1 MRESPDLIRENTPPA
16 TGASPMARLK
26 TPIAWLKIIVGP
38 DWMRTYGIATG
49 MALVLCFTG
58 ANGTN
63 ALPLAPRFLYWLSLM
78 AGGTIIAQIAGR
90 LLDRYTNLNL
100 WQTITVMML
109 CITPLITILAWLVT
123 AGVNHRAPQVETLIV
138 YIPPVLVISLA
149 MTGLHVLVSR
159 QPVQSHA
166 FATAQT
172 LEPGV
177 AFRERLPFKHRHAD
191 IFALAAEDHY
201 LRVHTSAGETLILMR
216 LYDAIRELDGI
227 EGSQVHRSWWVAKD
241 AIADV
246 IRSDGR
252 ISFSLKGGLSA
263 PVSRSYQKAL
273 KQDGWL

>member
-1 MRESPDLIRENTPPA
+1 
-16 TGASPMARLK
+16 MAGLK
-26 TPIAWLKIIVGP
+26 TRITWLKFIVGP
-38 DWMRTYGIATG
+38 DWMRTYGIAIG
-49 MALVLCFTG
+49 MAFLLCFTG
-58 ANGTN
+58 ATGTSV
-63 ALPLAPRFLYWLSLM
+63 LPLAPRFLYWLSLM
-78 AGGTIIAQIAGR
+78 AGGTIIGQITGR
-90 LLDRYTNLNL
+90 LLDRHTNLNL
-100 WQTITVMML
+100 WQTIIVMML
-109 CITPLITILAWLVT
+109 CTTPLITVLAWLVT
-123 AGVNHRAPQVETLIV
+123 AAVNHRAPRVEDMIAYV
-138 YIPPVLVISLA
+138 PPVLVISLA
-149 MTGLHVLVSR
+149 MTGLHVMISR

-172 LEPGV
+172 VEPGV

-191 IFALAAEDHY
+191 IFALTAEDHY

-241 AIADV
+241 AIAD
-246 IRSDGR
+246 ITRSDGR